1 MKTALWIVSLAALA
15 VAQPQAPSS
24 GSRGLLR
31 VSPSPQLGGRA
42 RALPEPFDA
51 AQWRQRLSQKD
62 LDARL
67 FSFEQLAQRA
77 AGDSD
82 ARRQIDEWA
91 AGSDDDRDL
100 AWTARLLKRELERE
114 HERGAAHGRTGP
126 RVGLW
131 RIDPFSEEPF
141 AELERHMD
149 EWMRAAPHGG
159 IGLWG
164 VPDAWGSS
172 SSNSAQVEITPEGV
186 KVRIT
191 EEVSGES
198 KTREYTAATLDEL
211 LEAHPELR
219 DRLDV
224 GSRGLRGALPALPQL
239 DGFFGVPQAPRAPT
253 SPSSPPVDG
262 VRSDILGVVLDE
274 LGADERE
281 QLALQDGTGLRIT
294 RVEPGT
300 IADRLGLRRGQ
311 VLLELDGERVRSRD
325 DVTRKIRERAKDA
338 EVRASVLDRWGQ
350 RHEMRWLPEAGRSI

>member
-15 VAQPQAPSS
+15 VAQPQASTS
-24 GSRGLLR
+24 GSIGLSR
-31 VSPSPQLGGRA
+31 VSPSLQLGGRA

-51 AQWRQRLSQKD
+51 VEWRQRLSQKD

-77 AGDSD
+77 ARDPE

-91 AGSDDDRDL
+91 GSGDDREL
-100 AWTARLLKRELERE
+100 AWTARLLKRELERGTT
-114 HERGAAHGRTGP
+114 HAHMGP

-131 RIDPFSEEPF
+131 RVDPFSEEPF

-164 VPDAWGSS
+164 VPDAWDST
-172 SSNSAQVEITPEGV
+172 SSNSSQVEITPDGV

-191 EEVSGES
+191 EEVDGES
-198 KTREYTAATLDEL
+198 QTREYTAATIEEL

-224 GSRGLRGALPALPQL
+224 APRGLRGALRTTPRL
-239 DGFFGVPQAPRAPT
+239 DGLFGAPLSPRAPT
-253 SPSSPPVDG
+253 SPAAPSAVDG

-281 QLALQDGTGLRIT
+281 QLALEDGTGLRIT

-300 IADRLGLRRGQ
+300 IAERLGLKRGQ
-311 VLLELDGERVRSRD
+311 VLLEFDGEPVRSRD

-350 RHEMRWLPEAGRSI
+350 RHEMRWLPEASRSI